1 MSTPRSLPPLR
12 SSRTLRG
19 PRMTPPTSS
28 RSQDLVER
36 YERSL
41 ITVFGTPQLVLERGD
56 GSWVWDVDGNRY
68 LDLVGGIAVNALGH
82 NHPALVAAVSKQV
95 GEMAHISNFFTSRV
109 QVELAERVLAI
120 AGAPAGSGVFFANS
134 GAEAVEAAIK
144 LSRRTGR
151 TGIVAAEG
159 AFHGRTTGALALT
172 HKAAY
177 REPFAPLLE
186 RVSHVPF
193 NDVEAL
199 RAAVTDATAAVV
211 LEPVQGEAGAV
222 VADPAYLRAAREITT
237 AAGALLVIDEV
248 QSGIGR
254 TGDWFGHTASGI
266 VPDAITLAKGLGGGL
281 PIGALVT
288 FGPHV
293 TGLLSAGQHGSTF
306 GGNPLVAAA
315 ALSVLTTI
323 ESDGLLEH
331 VTRMGEHLE
340 VAVTSLGHPDVVE
353 VRGRGLL
360 RAIVLRSDLSAA
372 VVAAARTAGFLV
384 NAVAPNALRL
394 VPPLTITRDELDLFV
409 SALPSLIET
418 AHNATVTAT
427 ATATATAEEPAP

>member
-1 MSTPRSLPPLR
+1 MSTPA
-12 SSRTLRG
+12 RT
-19 PRMTPPTSS
+19 S
-28 RSQDLVER
+28 RSQELLDR
-36 YERSL
+36 YEHSL

-56 GSWVWDVDGNRY
+56 GAWVWDVDGKRY

-120 AGAPAGSGVFFANS
+120 AAAPEGSGVFFANS
-134 GAEAVEAAIK
+134 GAEAIEAAIK

-172 HKAAY
+172 HKPAY
-177 REPFAPLLE
+177 RTPFAPLIE
-186 RVSHVPF
+186 HVSHVPF
-193 NDVEAL
+193 NDVDAL
-199 RAAVTDATAAVV
+199 RAAVTGSTAAVV
-211 LEPVQGEAGAV
+211 LEPVQGEAGVV

-248 QSGIGR
+248 QSGVGR

-266 VPDAITLAKGLGGGL
+266 VPDAMTLAKGLGGGL

-288 FGPHV
+288 FGPAV
-293 TGLLSAGQHGSTF
+293 TGLLTAGQHGSTF

-315 ALSVLTTI
+315 ALSVLATI
-323 ESDGLLEH
+323 EADGLLDH
-331 VTRMGEHLE
+331 VTRTGEHL
-340 VAVTSLGHPDVVE
+340 VDAVTALEHPDVAG

-360 RAIVLRSDLSAA
+360 RAIVLRSDLAA
-372 VVAAARTAGFLV
+372 GVTAAARDAGFLV
-384 NAVAPNALRL
+384 NPVAPDALRL

-409 SALPSLIET
+409 TALPSLI
-418 AHNATVTAT
+418 ATTK
-427 ATATATAEEPAP
+427 ESAP